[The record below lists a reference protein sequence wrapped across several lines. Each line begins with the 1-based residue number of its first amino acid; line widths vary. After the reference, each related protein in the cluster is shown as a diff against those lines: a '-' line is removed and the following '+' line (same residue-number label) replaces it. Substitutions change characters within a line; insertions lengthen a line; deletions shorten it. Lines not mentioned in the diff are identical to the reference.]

1 MQRLPFIASILFWL
15 GWVVTIWLPI
25 TYTLQ
30 VFYFYAGLVVLLVHV
45 VEVGIFLKR
54 LQAAEGSLWH
64 HMAMTLL
71 FGVFH
76 IRTLPK

>member
-15 GWVVTIWLPI
+15 GWVVNIWLPL
-25 TYTLQ
+25 TYALQ

-45 VEVGIFLKR
+45 LEVGIFFNR
-54 LQAAEGSLWH
+54 LRAAEGGLLH